1 MKDVAAELKRLNDE
15 VEKIKAR
22 NRRVEK
28 DKAWELSK
36 TRTVFIA
43 FSTYILISIFMLLIK
58 DNHPFLNALVA
69 SVGYLL
75 STFTYNV
82 LKKWWLAKTNPQ

>member
-1 MKDVAAELKRLNDE
+1 MENVSDELKRLNDE
-15 VEKIKAR
+15 VEKIKTR

-28 DKAWELSK
+28 DKAWEISK

-43 FSTYILISIFMLLIK
+43 VSTYILIYIFMRLIG
-58 DNHPFLNALVA
+58 DNHPFLNAFVA

-75 STFTYNV
+75 STFTYDA
-82 LKKWWLAKTNPQ
+82 LKKWWLARKNPQ